1 MPSIFENI
9 LEVEQLIDTA
19 YDLETGEVD
28 EERERELLM
37 VKEQI
42 ILTGLEKLCNLR
54 GDKNAYIKALKEEEE
69 RINAKRKA
77 EEKKL
82 ESLDKYILLIHEKS
96 GKPKSIAGTWTVST
110 RKSTQVNVIDPT
122 WYDARFF
129 KTETVEKLDKMA
141 LKEALKTEEIKG
153 VELKTNINLVVK

>member
-28 EERERELLM
+28 EDRERELLM

-42 ILTGLEKLCNLR
+42 ILAGLEKLCNLR

-69 RINAKRKA
+69 RINTKRKA

-96 GKPKSIAGTWTVST
+96 GQTKSIAGTWTVST
-110 RKSTQVNVIDPT
+110 RKSTQVNVNVD
-122 WYDARFF
+122 WYNPRFF
-129 KTETVEKLDKMA
+129 KTITEERLDKVA
-141 LKEALKTEEIKG
+141 LKEALKAGELIDGAT
-153 VELKTNINLVVK
+153 LKTNINLVVK

>member
-1 MPSIFENI
+1 MPNIYDEIFEI
-9 LEVEQLIDTA
+9 EQLLETI
-19 YDLETGEVD
+19 YDLETGEIN
-28 EERERELLM
+28 EEKERELL
-37 VKEQI
+37 VKRDALI
-42 ILTGLEKLCNLR
+42 NLGLENLCNAR
-54 GDKNAYIKALKEEEE
+54 GNKVAYINALKEEEE
-69 RINAKRKA
+69 RLYNRRKA
-77 EEKKL
+77 EEKHL
-82 ESLDKYILLIHEKS
+82 ERLNNSILFLHNKNGHS
-96 GKPKSIAGTWTVST
+96 VSIAGTWKIST